1 MVFLWFSHENLHFQD
16 CDQPSTSW
24 PKRLSTMDSSSR
36 LPADLSHHALA
47 LQVALGHGPG
57 FSGDRV
63 IPELKGEVSYGFN
76 VVQYGFDMV
85 S

>member
-1 MVFLWFSHENLHFQD
+1 MKTSIFRTVTNHRLVGPRGYPPWTAARA
-16 CDQPSTSW
+16 PSGS
-24 PKRLSTMDSSSR
+24 
-36 LPADLSHHALA
+36 
-47 LQVALGHGPG
+47 VAPRPCVASGPWTWPG